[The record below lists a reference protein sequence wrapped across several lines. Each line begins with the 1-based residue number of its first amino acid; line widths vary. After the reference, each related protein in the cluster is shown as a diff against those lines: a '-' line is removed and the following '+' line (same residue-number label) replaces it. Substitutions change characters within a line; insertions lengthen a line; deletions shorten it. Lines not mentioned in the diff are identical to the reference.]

1 MICNISKQWM
11 KEQIDLSNKQAS
23 INRNYYPIQEQATQ
37 MDLWELV
44 PCTCN
49 EGCTCRKHDC
59 THHWKLKRGVRFEEF
74 RDGFLRIFVD
84 KIQHRP
90 VIEALNGKGP
100 EGLNTRAIGAYQV
113 LRKLRDSWGDISK
126 NAAEHN
132 KTLFC
137 DDWLPASF
145 RDRMS
150 FPVEGTSIYLAK
162 QYCVL
167 LPDICVPY
175 DTASRIK
182 MMEHLDLRSVNY
194 LEFLT
199 KVREAFLTCMEKDN
213 LTLPELR
220 RLDAPQNQLPYD
232 TSLIALPRAGMDY
245 GANYSPDERTISIVL
260 DKCFYQ
266 PKIVSVPSDH
276 HRQVA
281 GNHKS
286 VTAPSYTTHP
296 LSGKGQ
302 PIMVY
307 SEPPFR
313 QVLWGDLKFRLSN
326 EMIRTVLERFFTVSD
341 RWYLL
346 GASMTEPDP
355 NGLGSFIRKSF
366 QSFTPR
372 HASAIAAIL
381 VHEGFVA
388 FRGNKPIELKK
399 IAIREDIDR
408 L

>member
-1 MICNISKQWM
+1 MICNITKQWM
-11 KEQIDLSNKQAS
+11 KEQIDFSNKQAS

-37 MDLWELV
+37 IDLWELV
-44 PCTCN
+44 PCTCDN
-49 EGCTCRKHDC
+49 ECTCRKHGC

-74 RDGFLRIFVD
+74 RDGFLRMFVD
-84 KIQHRP
+84 KIQHGP
-90 VIEALNGKGP
+90 IIEALNGKGP
-100 EGLNTRAIGAYQV
+100 MGLNTRAIGAYQV

-167 LPDICVPY
+167 FPDICVPY

-182 MMEHLDLRSVNY
+182 MMEHLDLRFVDY

-199 KVREAFLTCMEKDN
+199 KVRDAFLTCMEKDN
-213 LTLPELR
+213 LALPVLR

-232 TSLIALPRAGMDY
+232 PSLIALPRPGMDY
-245 GANYSPDERTISIVL
+245 GKTYSPYERTISIVL

-276 HRQVA
+276 NRQVA
-281 GNHKS
+281 GNQKS

-313 QVLWGDLKFRLSN
+313 LVQWGDLKFKLSN
-326 EMIRTVLERFFTVSD
+326 EMIRTVLERFFTESD

-355 NGLGSFIRKSF
+355 TGLGSFIRKSF
-366 QSFTPR
+366 PSFTPR

-399 IAIREDIDR
+399 TATRENIDR